1 MPEYPLKQRRIA
13 FKNTIFPV
21 VAATGLICMSYCTFA
36 AQVSAPNDAVIRV
49 IKSFH
54 QHPQETVLGLEE
66 MLDDV
71 LPEYSPATIQYLL
84 SYFYMKLGDFSRS
97 ESLLEQGLE
106 NVDQINEPL
115 LYHRLLLQKSQL
127 YEKTERQRG
136 FFMISALVLL
146 FSLCVALVILQKKRA
161 RYQHKLEQIAMTD
174 SLTSLLNR
182 QHTFKLLEEQA
193 DIAGSCG
200 KKLAVALLDIDLFKQ
215 VNDNF
220 GHAAGDEVLRTFGA
234 LVRDNFRK
242 TDITGRI
249 GGEEFLL
256 IFPDT
261 DIADAKAAT
270 DKFRAALKAAGN
282 ALPYALGPLTVS
294 GGIGYVTGPDTMAA
308 ELEAIDKALY
318 QAKETGRDA
327 IIAVDKSTDGFTV

>member
-1 MPEYPLKQRRIA
+1 
-13 FKNTIFPV
+13 
-21 VAATGLICMSYCTFA
+21 
-36 AQVSAPNDAVIRV
+36 
-49 IKSFH
+49 
-54 QHPQETVLGLEE
+54 
-66 MLDDV
+66 
-71 LPEYSPATIQYLL
+71 
-84 SYFYMKLGDFSRS
+84 
-97 ESLLEQGLE
+97 
-106 NVDQINEPL
+106 
-115 LYHRLLLQKSQL
+115 
-127 YEKTERQRG
+127 
-136 FFMISALVLL
+136 
-146 FSLCVALVILQKKRA
+146 VALVILQKKRA

-193 DIAGSCG
+193 DIAGACG

-256 IFPDT
+256 IFPDA
-261 DIADAKAAT
+261 DITEAKAAT

-318 QAKETGRDA
+318 QAKEKGRDA
-327 IIAVDKSTDGFTV
+327 IITVD